1 MFEDI
6 FNLPRIVKGV
16 GEVYPVLLKDYMNFM
31 QVAWILKYN
40 KKHTYTEDEEISTLE
55 AILFKDFSCS
65 ELKDINGNDAVRY
78 KAYCIKRLIEIVCK
92 DTVEV
97 DFQDKCFYIGKA
109 KERCVNEFNYDVFRK
124 VVMEQNLIQEE
135 KIYKSKLFAQWMQD
149 AKELNRKNGS
159 NREIDDIISTIRIY
173 TGASYNEI
181 AQQTYYQIMTDFCRI
196 QKFKEYELTALF
208 ASQHGT
214 KNISIVD
221 YTESLGL
228 RKDQDDGLTMKIG
241 EVLGKFK

>member
-65 ELKDINGNDAVRY
+65 ELKDINGNDAVKY
-78 KAYCIKRLIEIVCK
+78 KAYCIKCLIEIVCK
-92 DTVEV
+92 DIVEV
-97 DFQDKCFYIGKA
+97 NFQDKCFYIGKT
-109 KERCVNEFNYDVFRK
+109 KEKCVNEFNYDVFRK

-135 KIYKSKLFAQWMQD
+135 KFYKSKIVAKKMAD
-149 AKELNRKNGS
+149 AREVRSRKQGNIQF
-159 NREIDDIISTIRIY
+159 EDIISTIKNFSGVSYKEIY
-173 TGASYNEI
+173 KQS
-181 AQQTYYQIMTDFCRI
+181 YYQTITDFSRI
-196 QKFKEYELTALF
+196 RNIKEHDLTVLF
-208 ASQHGT
+208 ASQFGT
-214 KNISIVD
+214 KQVKIVD
-221 YTESLGL
+221 FSCNLELMKDNSKESIK
-228 RKDQDDGLTMKIG
+228 RVS
-241 EVLGKFK
+241 EVFGKM

>member
-65 ELKDINGNDAVRY
+65 ELKDINGNDAVKY
-78 KAYCIKRLIEIVCK
+78 KAYCIKCLIEIVCK
-92 DTVEV
+92 DIVEV
-97 DFQDKCFYIGKA
+97 NFQDKCFYIGKT
-109 KERCVNEFNYDVFRK
+109 KEKCVNEFNYDVFRK

-135 KIYKSKLFAQWMQD
+135 KFYKSKIVAKKMAD
-149 AKELNRKNGS
+149 AREVRSRKQGNIQF
-159 NREIDDIISTIRIY
+159 EDIISTIKNFSGVSYKEIY
-173 TGASYNEI
+173 KQS
-181 AQQTYYQIMTDFCRI
+181 YYQTITDFSRI
-196 QKFKEYELTALF
+196 RNIKEHDLTVLF
-208 ASQHGT
+208 ASQFGT
-214 KNISIVD
+214 KQVRIVD
-221 YTESLGL
+221 FSCNLELMKDNSKESIK
-228 RKDQDDGLTMKIG
+228 RVS
-241 EVLGKFK
+241 EVFGKM

>member
-65 ELKDINGNDAVRY
+65 ELKDINGNDAVKY
-78 KAYCIKRLIEIVCK
+78 KAYCIKCLIEIVCK
-92 DTVEV
+92 DIVEV
-97 DFQDKCFYIGKA
+97 NFQDKCFYIGKT
-109 KERCVNEFNYDVFRK
+109 KEKCVNKFNYDVFRK

-135 KIYKSKLFAQWMQD
+135 KFYKSKIVAKKMAD
-149 AKELNRKNGS
+149 AREVRSRKQGNIQF
-159 NREIDDIISTIRIY
+159 EDIISTIKNFSGVSYETIY
-173 TGASYNEI
+173 KQS
-181 AQQTYYQIMTDFCRI
+181 YYQTITDFSRI
-196 QKFKEYELTALF
+196 RNIKEHDLTVLF
-208 ASQHGT
+208 ASQFGT
-214 KNISIVD
+214 KQVKIVD
-221 YTESLGL
+221 FSCDLELMKDSSKESIK
-228 RKDQDDGLTMKIG
+228 RFS
-241 EVLGKFK
+241 EVFGKM